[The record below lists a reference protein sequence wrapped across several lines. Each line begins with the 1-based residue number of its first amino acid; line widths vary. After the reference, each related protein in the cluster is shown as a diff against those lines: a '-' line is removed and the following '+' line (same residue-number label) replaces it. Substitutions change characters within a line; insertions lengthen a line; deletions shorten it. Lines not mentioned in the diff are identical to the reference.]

1 MSRYKA
7 WDQENSKKNMNKELS
22 NVLGNG
28 LEYIQLI
35 KIVQKGQ

>member
-1 MSRYKA
+1 MDKA
-7 WDQENSKKNMNKELS
+7 WDQENSKKNINKELS
-22 NVLGNG
+22 SVLGNG